1 MKAMIIEKYG
11 KNVPLVLTEQPTP
24 TIGEHD
30 VLVKIHAASLNPID
44 FKIKEGKMKFLLN
57 YKFPLILGNDFSGVV
72 VKVGDRVNT
81 FKPGDE
87 VYGRPRKNRI
97 GTLAEFIAVHEED
110 IWLKPHNLTFEE
122 AASIPLIGLTT
133 YQAFVDLLHLQKG
146 QKILIHAG
154 SGGVGT
160 FAIQLAKLMGAF
172 VATTASEKGYEL
184 VKSLGADLI
193 INYKKENFEEM
204 LTGYDAV
211 FDTLGGEALEK
222 SFRILKPGGQI
233 VSISGM
239 PNARFGK
246 EAKLGWMKTT
256 ILSIAG
262 RKIKTLEKGSGT
274 RYHFLFMKPS
284 GEQLKVLKEFI
295 EGGLIRP
302 IMDKVY
308 PLKDAGQAFNYLES
322 GRAKGKVV
330 IRIK

>member
-1 MKAMIIEKYG
+1 
-11 KNVPLVLTEQPTP
+11 
-24 TIGEHD
+24 
-30 VLVKIHAASLNPID
+30 
-44 FKIKEGKMKFLLN
+44 
-57 YKFPLILGNDFSGVV
+57 
-72 VKVGDRVNT
+72 
-81 FKPGDE
+81 
-87 VYGRPRKNRI
+87 
-97 GTLAEFIAVHEED
+97 
-110 IWLKPHNLTFEE
+110 
-122 AASIPLIGLTT
+122 
-133 YQAFVDLLHLQKG
+133 
-146 QKILIHAG
+146 
-154 SGGVGT
+154 
-160 FAIQLAKLMGAF
+160 
-172 VATTASEKGYEL
+172 
-184 VKSLGADLI
+184 
-193 INYKKENFEEM
+193 M

-239 PNARFGK
+239 PNARFAK

-262 RKIKTLEKGSGT
+262 RKIKTLEKKSQT

-295 EGGLIRP
+295 EGGLITP

-308 PLKDAGQAFNYLES
+308 DLKEAGQAFNYLES

>member
-11 KNVPLVLTEQPTP
+11 KNVPLVFTEQPTP

-30 VLVKIHAASLNPID
+30 VLVEIHAASLNPID

-57 YKFPLILGNDFSGVV
+57 YRFPLILGNDFSGVV
-72 VKVGDRVNT
+72 VKVGDRVKT

-133 YQAFVDLLHLQKG
+133 YQAFVDLLKLQKG
-146 QKILIHAG
+146 QKVLIHAG

-204 LTGYDAV
+204 LSGYDAV

-262 RKIKTLEKGSGT
+262 RKIKALEKKSQT

-295 EGGLIRP
+295 EGGLIKP
-302 IMDKVY
+302 IIDKVFD
-308 PLKDAGQAFNYLES
+308 LKDAGQGFNYLES